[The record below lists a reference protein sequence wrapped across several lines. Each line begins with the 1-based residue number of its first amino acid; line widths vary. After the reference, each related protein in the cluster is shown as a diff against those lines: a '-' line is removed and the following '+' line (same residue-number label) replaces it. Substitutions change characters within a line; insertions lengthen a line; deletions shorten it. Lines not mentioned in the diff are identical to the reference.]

1 MQTYIGTKLIRATP
15 MDRAAYNDYR
25 GWELPDDEDGND
37 PGFLVE
43 YLDGGRAND
52 PRHAGYIS
60 WSPKDVFERAY
71 RPTEELTFGLAVEA
85 LKSGKRVARAGW
97 NGKGMWLELVNA
109 KDYSVHGIPAV
120 TEFGANGYFKRLPW
134 IGMKTAGDEFV
145 PWLAS
150 QTDVLA
156 DDYYII
162 EEPVADDWCIAECQ
176 GAKCGAIDGQDHSHE
191 CIVEAAETQGWSD
204 APEAIE
210 AKLTVAV
217 TAFIEEHGISC
228 PETIY
233 QTDRVIENAAQLIE
247 KLADVVG
254 YIPHKEPK

>member
-25 GWELPDDEDGND
+25 GWELPADEDGND

-52 PRHAGYIS
+52 SRHDGYIS

-71 RPTEELTFGLAVEA
+71 RPTEGLTFGLAVEA

-120 TEFGANGYFKRLPW
+120 TESGANGYFKRLPW

-150 QTDVLA
+150 QTDML
-156 DDYYII
+156 
-162 EEPVADDWCIAECQ
+162 ADDWCIAECQ
-176 GAKCGAIDGQDHSHE
+176 GAKCGATYGQDHSPE
-191 CIVEAAETQGWSD
+191 CIIEAAETQGWSD

-254 YIPHKEPK
+254 YIQHKEPK

>member
-25 GWELPDDEDGND
+25 GWELPADEDGND

-52 PRHAGYIS
+52 SRHDGYIS

-71 RPTEELTFGLAVEA
+71 RPTERLTFGLAVEA

-120 TEFGANGYFKRLPW
+120 TESGANGYFKRLPW

-150 QTDVLA
+150 QTDML
-156 DDYYII
+156 
-162 EEPVADDWCIAECQ
+162 ADDWCIAECQ
-176 GAKCGAIDGQDHSHE
+176 GAKCGATYGQDHSHE

-254 YIPHKEPK
+254 YIQHKEPK